1 MSKKMKLWAIAGPIA
16 AGKSTLVEIL
26 SDAGAYIIDADK
38 LGHRVLEQAEIIE
51 AIKCEFG
58 IEYTDRSIL
67 SELVF
72 SDSTKLKKLNQI
84 VRPQLEAAIIKSI
97 EKVSSMNPQPPL
109 AVLDAA
115 VYFQFTSLP
124 KMDLT
129 ISVTASEELRV
140 MRLMDR
146 NDLSQQQAQARIE
159 SQRDLYAGFLE
170 AEMVMVNDGTE
181 EQFKE
186 VSMKFVDEKYPHQ

>member
-1 MSKKMKLWAIAGPIA
+1 MKLWAIAGPIA